1 MAKPGRPRKVVE
13 PKKIDMHESCN
24 KCKDKVCVS
33 KEAIDDCR
41 ISKNELLKELADR
54 DIEIEEAM
62 KKAEETKNKFEE
74 LKLDFNSLKS
84 EYFDLLD
91 SYEKC
96 VDNNAYLLNKIEDL
110 KVSLI
115 LWLILSFVAT
125 GVAFYLWYFA

>member
-24 KCKDKVCVS
+24 KCKDKVCIS

-62 KKAEETKNKFEE
+62 KKAD
-74 LKLDFNSLKS
+74 KLRLDINDLRS
-84 EYFDLLD
+84 EYYDMCDHYKKMLD
-91 SYEKC
+91 T
-96 VDNNAYLLNKIEDL
+96 NAYLTGKVEDL
-110 KVSLI
+110 KVSLV
-115 LWLILSFVAT
+115 LWLILSLVAT
-125 GVAFYLWYFA
+125 GVAFYLWFCA

>member
-24 KCKDKVCVS
+24 KCKDKVCIS

-62 KKAEETKNKFEE
+62 NKAD
-74 LKLDFNSLKS
+74 KLRLDINDLRS
-84 EYFDLLD
+84 EYYDMCDHYKKMLD
-91 SYEKC
+91 A
-96 VDNNAYLLNKIEDL
+96 NAYLTGKVEDL
-110 KVSLI
+110 KVSLVC
-115 LWLILSFVAT
+115 WLILSLVAT
-125 GVAFYLWYFA
+125 GVAFYLWFCV

>member
-24 KCKDKVCVS
+24 KCKDKVCIS

-62 KKAEETKNKFEE
+62 KKAEDLRLNIN
-74 LKLDFNSLKS
+74 DLKS
-84 EYFDLLD
+84 EYYDMCDHYKKMLD
-91 SYEKC
+91 A
-96 VDNNAYLLNKIEDL
+96 NAYLTWKVEDL
-110 KVSLI
+110 KVSLVC
-115 LWLILSFVAT
+115 WLILSLVAT
-125 GVAFYLWYFA
+125 GVAFYLWFCA